1 MKTMKFELKTTGE
14 IAQALAKRM
23 RELRLRKKW
32 KRTTLADRSGVSKS
46 SLRRFEQTGKISLE
60 SFLKLMS
67 TFDRLF
73 EMEKL
78 LQPPAVKSIDDLETR
93 KKKLPKR
100 GSI

>member
-32 KRTTLADRSGVSKS
+32 KRMTLADRSGVSNS

-78 LQPPAVKSIDDLETR
+78 LQPLAVKSIDDLEMR